1 MGRTIPSFRQAVWLE
16 YRKWKPFRNA
26 LDKSDRKLFD
36 EIWELTA
43 LYNSAMSYCAN
54 PIRIY
59 LILMSMLLYN
69 YQQLTAL
76 ENSVKEIDNIL
87 CTYANTPT
95 AAISPYL
102 E

>member
-16 YRKWKPFRNA
+16 YRRWKPFRQA

-36 EIWELTA
+36 EMWELTA

-59 LILMSMLLYN
+59 PILMTMLLHN
-69 YQQLTAL
+69 FLQLKDMENEIGQLVDHSIPKITAFT
-76 ENSVKEIDNIL
+76 SF
-87 CTYANTPT
+87 
-95 AAISPYL
+95 
-102 E
+102 

>member
-16 YRKWKPFRNA
+16 YRRWKPFRQA

-36 EIWELTA
+36 EMWELTA

-54 PIRIY
+54 PVRIFP
-59 LILMSMLLYN
+59 ILMSMLFYN

-76 ENSVKEIDNIL
+76 G
-87 CTYANTPT
+87 NTV
-95 AAISPYL
+95 AELDSSIKHRKVL
-102 E
+102 